1 LPTSALRRAR
11 RAASPCVST
20 VFLDRDGVINENRVD
35 HVTRWAEFRFL
46 PGAPEAVARLCQA
59 GLRLFVVTNQAI
71 INRGL
76 ASSGTIDAVNQR
88 MVRELQRRGGR
99 IEAVAYCPHRPEE
112 QCACRKP
119 RPGLLLDL
127 ARRYGVDLRAAAVV
141 GDALTDIQAGQ
152 AVGCQTV
159 LVLTGRGRHE
169 LRRAALS
176 GANGFRVAPDLDGAV
191 DLLVQQTLAR

>member
-1 LPTSALRRAR
+1 
-11 RAASPCVST
+11 
-20 VFLDRDGVINENRVD
+20 VINENRVD

-76 ASSGTIDAVNQR
+76 VSSGTIEAVNQH

-127 ARRYGVDLRAAAVV
+127 ARRYAVDLRAAAVV

-159 LVLTGRGRHE
+159 LVLTGRGRQE
-169 LRRAALS
+169 LRRAALA
-176 GANGFRVAPDLDGAV
+176 GTNGFMVAPDLDCAAH
-191 DLLVQQTLAR
+191 LLVQQTLAR